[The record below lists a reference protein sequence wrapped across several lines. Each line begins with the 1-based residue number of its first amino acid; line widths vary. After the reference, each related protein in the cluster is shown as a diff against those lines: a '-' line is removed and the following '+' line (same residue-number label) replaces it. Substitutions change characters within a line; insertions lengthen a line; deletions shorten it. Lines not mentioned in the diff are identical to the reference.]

1 MAISRMFMMILSMCL
16 DLSRLNIVCNAKAFE
31 HIMKDA
37 SNKLEPVIF
46 VLTGLLSD

>member
-1 MAISRMFMMILSMCL
+1 MAISRMFMIILNICL
-16 DLSRLNIVCNAKAFE
+16 DLSCLHRIYNSEAFE
-31 HIMKDA
+31 HIIKDA